1 MASRLS
7 AVIRKAGAALK
18 EFTQLQASRKR
29 TRDGHRPDAL
39 NPRPKAGGARL
50 GYAPSPGH
58 TADPGEI
65 VWTWVPYEDDPSQGK
80 DRPVLII
87 GTEGSVLLGLMLTS
101 RDRNNES
108 GRDEGYIDIGTGAWD
123 RKGRES
129 EVYLDRV
136 LRVDPPAVRRIGAVL
151 HRSRFEKVIDG
162 LERRAGR

>member
-1 MASRLS
+1 M
-7 AVIRKAGAALK
+7 IRKAGAALK
-18 EFTQLQASRKR
+18 EITQRGPSRKH
-29 TRDGHRPDAL
+29 TRDGPRPDAPK
-39 NPRPKAGGARL
+39 PRPKAGGARR
-50 GYAPSPGH
+50 GYGPSPGH

-87 GTEGSVLLGLMLTS
+87 GTEASVLLGLMLTS

-108 GRDEGYIDIGTGAWD
+108 SRDEGYIDIGSGPWD
-123 RKGRES
+123 RKGRDS

-136 LRVDPPAVRRIGAVL
+136 LRIDPPAVRRIGSAL